1 MQIISVLYY
10 NWFDAG
16 AVFLGPADKAVPPE
30 KYAKITEW
38 RYKGM
43 AEIRSLERYYK
54 PPGSV
59 ALRGE

>member
-1 MQIISVLYY
+1 MTSVLYY
-10 NWFDAG
+10 VDSMPEPFSW
-16 AVFLGPADKAVPPE
+16 VQHTDKERLRLE
-30 KYAKITEW
+30 KYAKIAER
-38 RYKGM
+38 RYRGT

>member
-1 MQIISVLYY
+1 MKIISILYY
-10 NWFDAG
+10 
-16 AVFLGPADKAVPPE
+16 ADLMLSLFFWVQGVPPE
-30 KYAKITEW
+30 KYAKIAER

-43 AEIRSLERYYK
+43 AEILSLERYYK